1 MRISDGNRKAKL
13 GRAVHGALAESLCSI
28 QGAVQWGSLSVV
40 LGLSDFYLGL
50 ANPDVLQ
57 IAHAYL
63 VQM

>member
-1 MRISDGNRKAKL
+1 M
-13 GRAVHGALAESLCSI
+13 HGALAESLCSI
-28 QGAVQWGSLSVV
+28 QGAVQRGSLSVV